1 MFSFYWHSFR
11 ELLVMFMVISED
23 VIGCNSTETQAKVS
37 AFPTDHRI
45 IKDEKQSGGLEQE
58 KAWIV

>member
-1 MFSFYWHSFR
+1 
-11 ELLVMFMVISED
+11 MFMVISED
-23 VIGCNSTETQAKVS
+23 VVGCNSTETQAKVS